1 MCVCNYYDICECGN
15 IGDTKHLWSQG
26 TAFGS
31 WFSPSPV
38 LVLGTALRS
47 SWLRLFSAA
56 CSSPWAV
63 CALCQQHLPLPW
75 PIHTAS
81 NQLLNECVIKH
92 RVWQSIQLK
101 DLLGRFLYTTLPS
114 THFPLLKSERILN
127 LPLTQTQPAST
138 WPHWQLSE
146 LTRSGLMWGA
156 PHSWPASSSV
166 DS

>member
-1 MCVCNYYDICECGN
+1 MTFASVGTSVTQNTCGVR
-15 IGDTKHLWSQG
+15 GQLLGVVSLLPPCWFWRQHLDHQG
-26 TAFGS
+26 C
-31 WFSPSPV
+31 
-38 LVLGTALRS
+38 
-47 SWLRLFSAA
+47 A

-63 CALCQQHLPLPW
+63 CALGLQHLPLPW

-101 DLLGRFLYTTLPS
+101 DLLGRFLCTTLPS

-127 LPLTQTQPAST
+127 LALTQTQPAST
-138 WPHWQLSE
+138 CPHWQLSE

-156 PHSWPASSSV
+156 PHSWPGSSSV
-166 DS
+166 DP